1 MLVCMSAAVSRSVP
15 DSRVV
20 RHTLRAAAADSWSVA
35 LRSLRVL
42 TGVAVTFLLL
52 LFGPATAAT
61 ATGQPGPQAT
71 IAQAADSRPAAG
83 GAPAA
88 GAAAV
93 AEAHGTDASFP
104 GSAAQRPADSGE
116 TAAPQR
122 PRPAT
127 ADENAES
134 RGRPALGE
142 RAPPRR

>member
-71 IAQAADSRPAAG
+71 IAQAADSRPATG
-83 GAPAA
+83 GAPAV
-88 GAAAV
+88 G
-93 AEAHGTDASFP
+93 EAHSADASFP
-104 GSAAQRPADSGE
+104 GSAAPRPADSGE